1 MGNSR
6 REHSHYNNILNC
18 MSSRALRP
26 DSHCQLR
33 LLSDALVS
41 RGAGEENVCSGFS
54 ETTTTTKK
62 SRRAA
67 RVVVISERKYTREYW
82 KEENYEV
89 YVQFSLLSLQ
99 CRQHNITKYNYSRDR
114 ADMGWN
120 TTTARNVVFNW
131 SIIERASEWVSQFLE
146 DTLAEYWV
154 LRNSH
159 KIYIKDEQPNLRID
173 HGHVGST

>member
-1 MGNSR
+1 
-6 REHSHYNNILNC
+6 

-54 ETTTTTKK
+54 ETTTTKK

-82 KEENYEV
+82 KEENYKV

-99 CRQHNITKYNYSRDR
+99 CRQQNITKYNYSRDR
-114 ADMGWN
+114 ADMGWD

-146 DTLAEYWV
+146 DTLAEYWEIPTKYT
-154 LRNSH
+154 LKMSSRTL
-159 KIYIKDEQPNLRID
+159 E
-173 HGHVGST
+173 